1 VDDRAA
7 DATRVT
13 KTMRPGRPGTLKLM
27 RRYGG
32 ALVCVRYREDAL
44 GDTRY
49 VTVELVVDAAPVR
62 RRAAGRTL
70 VWVAIAPAERALRE
84 AAARRGARWSPI
96 RRMWSMPQHVA
107 ESLGLAGAVN
117 RE

>member
-1 VDDRAA
+1 
-7 DATRVT
+7 
-13 KTMRPGRPGTLKLM
+13 MRPGRPGTLKLM

-44 GDTRY
+44 GQTRY
-49 VTVELVVDAAPVR
+49 VTVELVVDAVPVR
-62 RRAAGRTL
+62 KRLGARPM

-84 AAARRGARWSPI
+84 AAAKRGATWSPI

-107 ESLGLAGAVN
+107 ESLGLAGAVVD
-117 RE
+117 R